1 MRHSLF
7 SFQKKKRNYKGQS
20 LIEMAL
26 ILPVILLIIM
36 AIVDFGLL
44 FNSYMVI
51 NNAAREGARNA
62 AIGSTD
68 VKVSG
73 IVEEVTGMLDQ
84 SRLTFTVTP
93 SEALRKKGDEI
104 TVTVTYQNQLIT
116 PIISAIV
123 SNPVQ
128 ITAKAVM
135 RME

>member
-1 MRHSLF
+1 
-7 SFQKKKRNYKGQS
+7 
-20 LIEMAL
+20 MAL